1 MIPGGTDLRT
11 APNLDSGPPGLG
23 AKAARGALI
32 MLTGQGM
39 RVVLQFA
46 SVIVL
51 ARLLTPHDY
60 GLIAIV
66 AVIIG
71 IGEIFRDFGL
81 SSAAVRAPEL
91 TRGQSTNLFWIN
103 TGIGVMLGAVL
114 FAMAG
119 LIALWFRQPE
129 VVEVAR
135 VMASIF
141 VLNGLATQ
149 FRALVVR
156 ALRFRWLATFEVLAP
171 AIALAAA
178 ICTAMLN
185 WGYWALV
192 AQQITQAL
200 VLLIGAVL
208 GARALPGLPRRDASV
223 RSFLTLGGNLVLSQ
237 VINYVTNK
245 IDTAAVGLF
254 YGATPLG
261 MYNRAYQLVGTPLT
275 QIQAPI
281 TSVALPILS
290 KIQEDQERFSAYL
303 IRGQLALGYP
313 ISIGL
318 ALVVVAAD
326 PIIEL
331 MLGQQWLAAAP
342 LLQFFALA
350 GIARTLASVGYWV
363 YVVRGLGGSLFKF
376 TAATAV
382 IPVACVIVGAQ
393 WGVVGIAAGYA
404 LAPCLKWPIS
414 LFWLSRATSVPIKSL
429 YVGALRIIVV
439 AGVTATASY
448 CVLAAAPPLSA
459 MASIALAC
467 ATSLASLGLLC
478 MLPLIRADVRS
489 LWGLTI
495 LVRHPRD
502 R

>member
-1 MIPGGTDLRT
+1 MSHGGTDLK
-11 APNLDSGPPGLG
+11 APPNVDSARHSLG
-23 AKAARGALI
+23 ATAARGALI

-46 SVIVL
+46 SVVVL

-103 TGIGVMLGAVL
+103 TVIGVVLGTAL

-119 LIALWFRQPE
+119 PIALWFRQPE

-135 VMASIF
+135 AMASIF
-141 VLNGLATQ
+141 VLNGVATQ

-156 ALRFRWLATFEVLAP
+156 ALRFRWLAFFEVLAP
-171 AIALAAA
+171 SIALAVAIGAA
-178 ICTAMLN
+178 LLN
-185 WGYWALV
+185 WNYWALV
-192 AQQITQAL
+192 AQQVTQAL
-200 VLLIGAVL
+200 VLLIGAAL
-208 GARALPGLPRRDASV
+208 GARFVPGLPQRDTSV
-223 RSFLTLGGNLVLSQ
+223 RPFIALGGNLVLSQ
-237 VINYVTNK
+237 VVNYVTNK
-245 IDTAAVGLF
+245 IDTATVGLA
-254 YGATPLG
+254 YGAAPLG

-290 KIQEDQERFSAYL
+290 KLQHDQERFSAYI

-313 ISIGL
+313 ISVGL
-318 ALVVVAAD
+318 ALIAVVAH
-326 PIIEL
+326 PIIEI
-331 MLGQQWLAAAP
+331 MLGEKWFDAVP

-363 YVVRGLGGSLFKF
+363 YVVRGLGTSLFKF
-376 TAATAV
+376 TTATAV
-382 IPVACVIVGAQ
+382 IPIACVIVGAQ
-393 WGVVGIAAGYA
+393 WGVVGIAAGFA
-404 LAPCLKWPIS
+404 IAPCLKWPLS
-414 LFWLSRATSVPIKSL
+414 LLWLSRATTVPTKSL
-429 YVGALRIIVV
+429 YIGALRIILV
-439 AGVTATASY
+439 AGFSATASHFA
-448 CVLAAAPPLSA
+448 LIAAPPMPAVAAISV
-459 MASIALAC
+459 ASVA
-467 ATSLASLGLLC
+467 SLGSLGLLC
-478 MLPLIRADVRS
+478 IFPHIRADIRA
-489 LWGLTI
+489 LWELAV
-495 LVRHPRD
+495 LVRGHR
-502 R
+502 RA